1 MRKILKIISVSLILA
16 ISLALLAGC
25 GGSQEKKIVIGSKNF
40 TENMVLGEIFA
51 QVIQDKTDLKVEYKE
66 NLGGTMVCFEAIKK
80 GDLDIY
86 PEYTGTG
93 LTAHLKMD
101 VINDADRVYDI
112 VQEEFNK
119 QFKIK
124 WLKPLG
130 FNNTYAVAVKEDY
143 AKENNITKVS
153 ELVPLAKDLTFGGE
167 HEFFDRQ
174 DGYEGMIE
182 TYGLNFKSAP
192 AKMDVALKYQAISQ
206 GKMDVTD
213 AFATDGQLI
222 TYKLTILED
231 DKNFFPPYYAAPIV
245 RNDTLEKYPE
255 LEEVL
260 NSLAGKISDEEM
272 QMMNYKVESEKK
284 AIRDVARDFLTEKG
298 LLSK

>member
-1 MRKILKIISVSLILA
+1 MRKILKIISGSLILA

-25 GGSQEKKIVIGSKNF
+25 GGASEGKIVIGSKNF
-40 TENMVLGEIFA
+40 TENMVLGEMFS

-101 VINDADRVYDI
+101 VINDAAKVYDI

-119 QFKIK
+119 QFEIK
-124 WLKPLG
+124 WLQPLG

-182 TYGLNFKSAP
+182 AYGLNFKSDP

-255 LEEVL
+255 LEAVL

-298 LLSK
+298 LISK